1 VDKEE
6 HKKIWIAVLLNFFI
20 WGLGYIYLRKKVG
33 LGILLLILDIILVGI
48 SFSNLSVILD
58 PSNQFLVLIVSIYL
72 ALDAYRLLTGNKF
85 NRLSESSQKI
95 VEKCLDIVIV
105 LIVIFLLIDSVVL
118 TIIPKGIE
126 TLSSQQSSVQD
137 KIINRE
143 SSSNSKTIKIYIDTF
158 PYGVDKKYE
167 NSIREAMS
175 FYEKIPN
182 ISINFKEVSTFRE
195 ADVYVK
201 WFKEFGTGALGHTVN
216 QKGIDIGLGD
226 SNCLQRWRPYS
237 YDSVL
242 HIAKHELGHALGA
255 DDDYEHSDRIMY
267 YKFSTKYE
275 IDIEEN
281 DVLPDGWST
290 FYPIC
295 TKNDV
300 ATYSFEVQST
310 EPLDIEIVP
319 SKQDYELFSKGLEFK
334 HYSTYQEKN
343 VKFYEKKFPLLRG
356 SGIILKNPSGSLIG
370 DSAQFKIKIKEN

>member
-1 VDKEE
+1 MDKEE
-6 HKKIWIAVLLNFFI
+6 HKKIWISVLLNFFI
-20 WGLGYIYLRKKVG
+20 WGLGYIYLKKKVG

-175 FYEKIPN
+175 FWEKN
-182 ISINFKEVSTFRE
+182 RGVNFQEVRTFLE
-195 ADVYVK
+195 ADVYIK
-201 WFKEFGTGALGHTVN
+201 WFKEFGTGTLGHTIN

-237 YDSVL
+237 YNTVL
-242 HIAKHELGHALGA
+242 IISEHELGHALGA
-255 DDDYEHSDRIMY
+255 DDDYENPNNIMY
-267 YKFSTKYE
+267 YKLSTKYE
-275 IDIEEN
+275 IDIDEE
-281 DVLPDGWST
+281 DILPDGWT
-290 FYPIC
+290 RFYPVC
-295 TKNDV
+295 TKNSV
-300 ATYSFEVQST
+300 ASYTFEITSN
-310 EPLDIEIVP
+310 EPLDIYVVP
-319 SKQDYELFSKGLEFK
+319 SKQDYEFFTKGQQ
-334 HYSTYQEKN
+334 STNYPKCQEMGTNFYQKTCTIES
-343 VKFYEKKFPLLRG
+343 G
-356 SGIILKNPSGSLIG
+356 SGVILKNPSELIG
-370 DSAQFKIKIKEN
+370 GNAAQFKIKVKEN